1 MHYLKVS
8 KFRKLSLGLRSHVCY
23 CGVRDERLSETPTG
37 NKGGG
42 AFLFP
47 GDSVSLILDLL
58 GFTYSGSVF
67 ISKGFN

>member
-37 NKGGG
+37 NKGGS
-42 AFLFP
+42 FF
-47 GDSVSLILDLL
+47 VSRGQCFTHIGFVRLYLL
-58 GFTYSGSVF
+58 RKCVYKQRF
-67 ISKGFN
+67 